1 MGDQPTATGAGWGPA
16 RQAVSPYPSG
26 SRVRTL
32 SASLDEGVEAPGSK
46 EVTVMGYYGGDMGWG
61 GWLAMSLSL
70 VVTWGLL
77 IALVVWV
84 VRSLRGDTSPGN
96 QGLPPT
102 PGSRADQVL
111 AERFARGEI
120 DAEEFTQRR
129 ELLHSTSGGVG
140 SGGGASR

>member
-1 MGDQPTATGAGWGPA
+1 M
-16 RQAVSPYPSG
+16 
-26 SRVRTL
+26 
-32 SASLDEGVEAPGSK
+32 
-46 EVTVMGYYGGDMGWG
+46 MGYYGDDMGWG
-61 GWLAMSLSL
+61 GWLAMSLSF
-70 VVTWGLL
+70 VVFWGLL

-84 VRSLRGDTSPGN
+84 VRSLRADTSREN

-102 PGSRADQVL
+102 PGSRADEVL

-129 ELLHSTSGGVG
+129 ELLRSTSAGVG